1 MLGFGLYGNFVGAF
15 TGNSWR
21 QVQQAATSLGFA
33 SLVELMLPMFI
44 LMPTPQVARCR
55 NTISDDLGC
64 TGGQQTTSHGPL
76 CRFRP
81 AARLCRWP
89 PRAPSLGEL
98 EVLGLQVGTSRPQA
112 GNRNAAARDER

>member
-15 TGNSWR
+15 TGCSWR

-33 SLVELMLPMFI
+33 SLVELIMFM

-64 TGGQQTTSHGPL
+64 TGGQQTTSHGL
-76 CRFRP
+76 FCRFRP

-89 PRAPSLGEL
+89 LMAPSLGEL

-112 GNRNAAARDER
+112 GNRNAATRDER